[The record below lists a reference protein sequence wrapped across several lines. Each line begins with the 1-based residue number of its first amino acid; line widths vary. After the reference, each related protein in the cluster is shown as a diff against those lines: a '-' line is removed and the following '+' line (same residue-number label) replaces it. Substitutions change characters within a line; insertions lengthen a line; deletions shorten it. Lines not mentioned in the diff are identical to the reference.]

1 MKNIVAIF
9 LFIVRVF
16 STNKL
21 IGASLLLSFLFALF
35 LIRKY
40 HIPTS
45 VEGAEISVFASAGCA
60 QTCQS
65 DATKALSDWESSIT
79 ENPYQIPAIP
89 ASALPPWTS
98 ECVQQ
103 CQNRGV
109 IGNLAY
115 IKKGMKTVGNGR

>member
-9 LFIVRVF
+9 LLIVRI
-16 STNKL
+16 SSINKI
-21 IGASLLLSFLFALF
+21 IGVSLLLAFLFSIF
-35 LIRKY
+35 YIIKY

-45 VEGAEISVFASAGCA
+45 VEGAEISVFASGGCT
-60 QTCQS
+60 QICQN

-79 ENPYQIPAIP
+79 ADPYQIPATP
-89 ASALPPWTS
+89 ASALPPWIS
-98 ECVQQ
+98 ECVQK

-115 IKKGMKTVGNGR
+115 IRKGMKAVGNGK